1 MGFRAYIN
9 IHSLPHRHDVAC
21 EARLHPS
28 QMSAFL
34 FAAAPPSLASTAGFG
49 LIISAAAFI
58 SASAQ
63 RSELRA
69 AVFTAILP
77 HRLSN
82 IASCGAYG
90 PLPVTCCDDNFSH
103 EGAHG
108 AARDGN
114 T

>member
-1 MGFRAYIN
+1 
-9 IHSLPHRHDVAC
+9 
-21 EARLHPS
+21 
-28 QMSAFL
+28 MSAFL

-90 PLPVTCCDDNFSH
+90 PLPVAMTISH

-108 AARDGN
+108 AARDEN